1 EKIMEELQTR
11 ISQLNVKLDE
21 KDVYIKRLSTGVHR
35 GINLANKAHQY
46 LQQNIHTSQMNLL
59 ATIEK

>member
-1 EKIMEELQTR
+1 
-11 ISQLNVKLDE
+11 
-21 KDVYIKRLSTGVHR
+21 GVHR

-59 ATIEK
+59 ATIEKVILREIAKEIICNFNNHSRQDATLNE